1 MFCKQSLENKTNE
14 EKKDMLEICIG
25 VTVISAILA
34 LAHIAARF
42 LPDSLMDRLMKI
54 LRSYSGALQTRSI
67 RP

>member
-1 MFCKQSLENKTNE
+1 MKVANVNRFSLDVYKRQ
-14 EKKDMLEICIG
+14 DMLEICIG

-54 LRSYSGALQTRSI
+54 LR
-67 RP
+67 